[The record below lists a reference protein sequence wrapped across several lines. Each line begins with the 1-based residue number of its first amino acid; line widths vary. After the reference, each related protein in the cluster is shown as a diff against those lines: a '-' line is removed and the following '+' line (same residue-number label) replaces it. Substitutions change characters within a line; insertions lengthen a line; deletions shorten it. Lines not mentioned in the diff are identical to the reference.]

1 MSLHRCPSICF
12 PKSRPV
18 QLTRTAPAAPPLTP
32 PKDFY
37 PLALSPP
44 HQPHHRPHHHPPPPP
59 PAGIVDYS
67 HPPPIAALHG
77 QGRGLP
83 VTPPRCIRELLR
95 CACPACC
102 CYVWTFCAPCEI
114 LWAGEGA
121 VVVQL
126 SFWSWWGW

>member
-1 MSLHRCPSICF
+1 MPFYLLSKIPPGTINPYRT
-12 PKSRPV
+12 SRP
-18 QLTRTAPAAPPLTP
+18 PPHTP
-32 PKDFY
+32 PRIF
-37 PLALSPP
+37 PP
-44 HQPHHRPHHHPPPPP
+44 CSLPPPPP
-59 PAGIVDYS
+59 TPPPPRPYHYPHRRPRAGTVDYS
-67 HPPPIAALHG
+67 HSPPIAALHG